1 MLATRRQDVGR
12 PQNSGPVA
20 LRAQDMRRDRQSR
33 SDSRIV
39 VLADTAEHADDHGEG
54 DELHHTLAPITIW
67 AMTRAWQQALFISMM
82 PTAWE
87 NDSHG
92 NEKWWW
98 SEASPVGD

>member
-1 MLATRRQDVGR
+1 MLATRRQDVGC

-54 DELHHTLAPITIW
+54 DELHHTLAPISFV
-67 AMTRAWQQALFISMM
+67 MNVALYSFMM
-82 PTAWE
+82 SIACS
-87 NDSHG
+87 NDAQG
-92 NEKWWW
+92 NVKWWK
-98 SEASPVGD
+98 SDESPVGD